1 MRLSSLTFIFPRAVL
16 MQCTGLRLQRYANLV
31 GILVD
36 APSHLQSNIYLVAV
50 ETQAMRR
57 L

>member
-16 MQCTGLRLQRYANLV
+16 MQCTGLRLQRHANLV

-36 APSHLQSNIYLVAV
+36 APSHLQSNIYLVALEAQV
-50 ETQAMRR
+50 MRKP
-57 L
+57 